1 VAAAGVDDTDWTG
14 PPGCAGAGSGD
25 LLGQS
30 RGGGLT
36 LDEMSA
42 GHLAAVAGMLRRQA
56 TMLHSWALVEAVYA
70 IRDSARL
77 GVPCGDEL
85 EFALTGASI
94 ADATASEFV
103 EGTTLMRAIT
113 RLLAGSV

>member
-1 VAAAGVDDTDWTG
+1 M
-14 PPGCAGAGSGD
+14 
-25 LLGQS
+25 
-30 RGGGLT
+30 T

-56 TMLHSWALVEAVYA
+56 TMLHFWALVEAVYA

-85 EFALTGASI
+85 EFALTGDSI